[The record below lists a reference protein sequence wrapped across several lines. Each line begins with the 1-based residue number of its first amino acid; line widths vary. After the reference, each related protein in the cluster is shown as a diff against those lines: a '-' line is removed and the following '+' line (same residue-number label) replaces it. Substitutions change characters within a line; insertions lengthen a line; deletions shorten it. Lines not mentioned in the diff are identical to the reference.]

1 MKDVLN
7 EETIGAISQKYFQA
21 KGWETYPEVVI
32 PIFGGRPDLVC
43 AKHNLCLVAEAKM
56 GLTFPVIEQLVRWHL
71 DYEEAKQSTYRN
83 LEPLAIPHLMVACVA
98 GAKSRISGLKLDLL
112 QRYRIGVVSI
122 HDASGSRPYN
132 ESSID
137 IEHQGRK
144 WCVLEE
150 IAPKIQPGSRKTA
163 HKIIAHL
170 RADMRCATPGASGK
184 VGGYMTPFKRTMG
197 KTWQFIAS
205 HKVGAELHISSIV
218 RFVNLNGGHHYT
230 NDKGAY
236 GGILSGLER
245 DGIKHEWYRFK
256 VPDLAV
262 CQEML
267 AKYPTDAAEN
277 FCDESQKPLF

>member
-1 MKDVLN
+1 MKKVLN
-7 EETIGAISQKYFQA
+7 EEIIGAIAQKYFQS
-21 KGWETYPEVVI
+21 KSWETYPEVVI

-43 AKHNLCLVAEAKM
+43 AKHNLCMVVEAKM
-56 GLTFPVIEQLVRWHL
+56 GLTFAVIEQLVRWHL
-71 DYEEAKQSTYRN
+71 DYEEAKQSTYRDI
-83 LEPLAIPHLMVACVA
+83 EPLAVPHLMVACIPAVK
-98 GAKSRISGLKLDLL
+98 GRISGLKLDIL
-112 QRYRIGVVSI
+112 QRYRIGVVSV
-122 HDASGSRPYN
+122 HDASGPRPYN
-132 ESSID
+132 ESSAD
-137 IEHQGRK
+137 IEHDGHK
-144 WCVLEE
+144 WRVIEE
-150 IAPKIQPGSRKTA
+150 VAPKIQPGSRKTA

-205 HKVGAELHISSIV
+205 HKECSELHVSSIV

-256 VPDLAV
+256 VPNADV
-262 CQEML
+262 CQRML
-267 AKYPTDAAEN
+267 SKYPTDAAEN
-277 FCDESQKPLF
+277 FCEENQHLLF